1 MHLLTPNDPG
11 YKRAIA
17 LVAKALAC
25 RDHQNNPLA
34 WGLLTDSRRREYISE
49 AAMYYPVFMTGQ
61 SFVPYVP
68 GEIPTLA

>member
-1 MHLLTPNDPG
+1 MLLTPNDPD

-34 WGLLTDSRRREYISE
+34 WGFIGDSRRREYISE
-49 AAMYYPVFMTGQ
+49 AARYYPVFMTGQ
-61 SFVPYVP
+61 PF
-68 GEIPTLA
+68 IPFDPEAAPTAA